1 MWKNVLPVYSARIRT
16 HDLWNMSLIPITT
29 GPGLPSNFDFVLSKD
44 GLRKK
49 RSHDNDEKIYS
60 ILKQPRFLMLLLDTV
75 QLSETW
81 VQQIL
86 PLFSAA
92 DKTLLHSIIPRASF
106 CHCHKLVTRT
116 RRHNSDV
123 VTKPSWAQW
132 KIPILYIWGKCR
144 PDFWMFCAFNLSSP
158 WSMRH
163 GRYKESRPSLGKGMP
178 RDLGRGQVVSV
189 LNFYS
194 DNTSS
199 NPAEVFSVKP
209 VFKWMEINEKEAR
222 VGSFKKRLLLG
233 SWG

>member
-1 MWKNVLPVYSARIRT
+1 MKNIIFFLKKWANPGLFYCLFSIFSSKYYCNFYNNYMWKNVLPVYSARIRT

-29 GPGLPSNFDFVLSKD
+29 GPGLPSNFDLVLSKD

-106 CHCHKLVTRT
+106 CHCHKLVQ
-116 RRHNSDV
+116 N
-123 VTKPSWAQW
+123 K
-132 KIPILYIWGKCR
+132 
-144 PDFWMFCAFNLSSP
+144 N
-158 WSMRH
+158 
-163 GRYKESRPSLGKGMP
+163 
-178 RDLGRGQVVSV
+178 
-189 LNFYS
+189 
-194 DNTSS
+194 
-199 NPAEVFSVKP
+199 
-209 VFKWMEINEKEAR
+209 
-222 VGSFKKRLLLG
+222 
-233 SWG
+233 